1 LQAQKFVT
9 IDLDCSNLSTAKE
22 IEDKVINSINNKSV
36 DNSILR
42 IRLNLSENVTLN
54 EKQFLECAYNNNV
67 YYMLKVQKKLPN
79 VKVILEDSISNT
91 LSVSEALNKYYKEQ
105 KRSKERIDKA
115 LEIVKEVEN
124 CT

>member
-1 LQAQKFVT
+1 MQAQKFVT